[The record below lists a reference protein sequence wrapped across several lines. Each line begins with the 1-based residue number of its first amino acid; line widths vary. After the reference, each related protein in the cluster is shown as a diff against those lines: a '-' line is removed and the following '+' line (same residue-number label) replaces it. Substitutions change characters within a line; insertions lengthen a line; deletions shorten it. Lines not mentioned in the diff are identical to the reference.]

1 MRRSVLALIGTV
13 AGTALM
19 VGAKLGT
26 HPGTQPDPAALDTA
40 PSGEPASAAPPSTS
54 TPSGSAAPK
63 PGATSTKPAPPTT
76 PAAGGLKNGTFT
88 GAGAAAKRY
97 ETVTV
102 TITVSGG
109 KITAVNGSCGNASG
123 ESRSICQGA
132 LPKLQQ
138 EALTAQSAKIASV
151 SGATATWTAYKTSL
165 QSALDQA
172 KA

>member
-26 HPGTQPDPAALDTA
+26 HPGTGPDPAALDTA
-40 PSGEPASAAPPSTS
+40 PSGDPTSAAPP
-54 TPSGSAAPK
+54 TPSGAAPK
-63 PGATSTKPAPPTT
+63 PGATSAKPAPQ
-76 PAAGGLKNGTFT
+76 AAGGLKDGTFA
-88 GAGAAAKRY
+88 GAGAAAQRY

-109 KITAVNGSCGNASG
+109 KITAVNGSCGKASG

-138 EALTAQSAKIASV
+138 EALTAQTAKIATV
-151 SGATATWTAYKTSL
+151 SGATATTSAYRTSL
-165 QSALDQA
+165 QSALDRA
-172 KA
+172 KG

>member
-1 MRRSVLALIGTV
+1 MRRSVLALVGTV

-26 HPGTQPDPAALDTA
+26 HPGTEPDPAALDTA
-40 PSGEPASAAPPSTS
+40 PSGEPASAAPPTS
-54 TPSGSAAPK
+54 APPTNAAPK
-63 PGATSTKPAPPTT
+63 PGATGTKPAPPPTT
-76 PAAGGLKNGTFT
+76 PAAGGLKNGTFA
-88 GAGAAAKRY
+88 GAGATQRY

-109 KITAVNGSCGNASG
+109 KITAVNGSCGKASG

-138 EALTAQSAKIASV
+138 EALTAQSAKIATV
-151 SGATATWTAYKTSL
+151 SGATYTSNAYKTSL

>member
-1 MRRSVLALIGTV
+1 MRRSALALIGTV

-26 HPGTQPDPAALDTA
+26 HPGTGPDPAALDTA
-40 PSGEPASAAPPSTS
+40 PSGDPTSAAPPPT
-54 TPSGSAAPK
+54 SAAPK
-63 PGATSTKPAPPTT
+63 PGATSSKPT
-76 PAAGGLKNGTFT
+76 PSTGGLKNGAFT
-88 GAGAAAKRY
+88 GKGAAAEGY

-109 KITAVNGSCGNASG
+109 KITAVNGSCGKASG

-138 EALTAQSAKIASV
+138 EALTAQTAKIATV
-151 SGATATWTAYKTSL
+151 SGATATTSAYRTSL
-165 QSALDQA
+165 QSALDRA
-172 KA
+172 KG